1 MEIFKRGKLT
11 SKISVLQKKTSK
23 VVRGMKLG
31 LLGYVENHF
40 DLLLFI
46 GIFSLF
52 SLFYSCVYRCVTFT
66 LVRIGHGYL
75 FHATVFCDLHI

>member
-1 MEIFKRGKLT
+1 
-11 SKISVLQKKTSK
+11 
-23 VVRGMKLG
+23 MKLG
-31 LLGYVENHF
+31 LLEYVENHF

-52 SLFYSCVYRCVTFT
+52 SLFYSCAYRCVTFT

-75 FHATVFCDLHI
+75 FHAMVFCVLHIWEA